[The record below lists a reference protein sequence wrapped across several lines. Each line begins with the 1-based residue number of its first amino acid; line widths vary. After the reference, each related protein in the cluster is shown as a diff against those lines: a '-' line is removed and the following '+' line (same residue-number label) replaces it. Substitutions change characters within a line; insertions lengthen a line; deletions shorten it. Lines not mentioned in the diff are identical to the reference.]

1 MKYLILPID
10 DISAAIV
17 TKAVNDADRANT
29 IIDHRI
35 AQEILRGRVAKFD
48 DATIL
53 PIIND
58 LLHAQTS
65 GFTSQ
70 FIVIVD
76 KIPTVEV

>member
-35 AQEILRGRVAKFD
+35 AQEILRGRQMASSGDVEVFLKE
-48 DATIL
+48 L
-53 PIIND
+53 V
-58 LLHAQTS
+58 QGGES
-65 GFTSQ
+65 GFTGA
-70 FIVIVD
+70 FIMIVD
-76 KIPTVEV
+76 KVERQSV